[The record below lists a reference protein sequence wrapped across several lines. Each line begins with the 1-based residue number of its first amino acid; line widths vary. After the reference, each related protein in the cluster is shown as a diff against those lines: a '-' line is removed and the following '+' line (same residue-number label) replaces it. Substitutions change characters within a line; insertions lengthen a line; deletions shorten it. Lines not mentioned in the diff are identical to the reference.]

1 MISAVT
7 YVPRTPPRHP
17 RSAPPPRTPQW
28 VYHARRLAAL
38 ALVVL
43 LIVVP
48 VRCASRDD
56 GSVPPPEAE
65 TSAEA
70 TAVTSEPEVRRQA
83 ESSIPASR
91 PVELVV
97 PVIGLRAGFEEGDC
111 RVVDGAIDPR
121 SMDKAC
127 AYTAEDRPYSLP
139 GTDADDI
146 VVVAGHTGAGVNAV
160 FNKLYDGSASRHTV
174 AVGDTLFIRTED
186 SGEDWLEY
194 EATDLHDPDKNALAG
209 DPAIWGDGPMPGR
222 LLTISCIQPANLL
235 ADSVRNAVVGWQLK
249 GTVTGQE
256 VETAFTPR

>member
-7 YVPRTPPRHP
+7 YVPRTPPQHP
-17 RSAPPPRTPQW
+17 RSAPPPAGTPQW
-28 VYHARRLAAL
+28 VYHARRLGAL
-38 ALVVL
+38 ALLIL
-43 LIVVP
+43 LIAVP
-48 VRCASRDD
+48 VRCATRDD
-56 GSVPPPEAE
+56 DPVPETPTAE
-65 TSAEA
+65 TSAGEE
-70 TAVTSEPEVRRQA
+70 TSAPEVRRQA

-111 RVVDGAIDPR
+111 RVVGGAIDPR

-194 EATDLHDPDKNALAG
+194 VATDLHDPDKNALAG

-249 GTVTGQE
+249 GTVTGDE
-256 VETAFTPR
+256 VETAFNPR